1 MRKMRKEYI
10 KISNKK
16 QVEDSINWK
25 DERNREKNQRNDI
38 KWNERKE
45 EKL

>member
-10 KISNKK
+10 KICNKK
-16 QVEDSINWK
+16 QVEDINWK
-25 DERNREKNQRNDI
+25 DERNREKNQRNEI
-38 KWNERKE
+38 KWNERNE